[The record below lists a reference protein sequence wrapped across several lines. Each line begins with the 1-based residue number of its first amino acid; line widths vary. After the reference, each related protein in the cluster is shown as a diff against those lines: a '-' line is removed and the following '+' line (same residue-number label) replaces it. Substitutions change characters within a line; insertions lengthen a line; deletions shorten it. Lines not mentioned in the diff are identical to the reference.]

1 MQYYKKFIIIFFA
14 FPVSLVVLVTIYVQL
29 FYAKPQTL
37 LLMKSYYD
45 KKVSYA
51 QSIKSNKIVIS
62 AGSNALYGLNANRIE
77 NELKIPTVNFAVN
90 AGLNHDYIF
99 YKTKKVLKA
108 GDIVIIP
115 DEYQHLIWNGEL
127 SKTKIQYILTYDRTY
142 FNTLSLKEKIKI
154 INTISLKNMYLS
166 LKEQYHFNQ
175 NSIDKGKNKTN
186 RSLDLNGD
194 KIDNEGYYPKKIAN
208 TNSPFPLNPDNPFE
222 TQGLLDIIAFNTWC
236 QAHNVTL
243 YMTFPNMVKLKS
255 YENTKYKTYFK
266 KLITFYRKNHI
277 RFLGQPY
284 DFMYPENYFHDTNYH
299 LNAKGNKIHTQK
311 FIKLMQEEIPEL
323 TKLLK
328 TNTDFIQKNVK

>member
-1 MQYYKKFIIIFFA
+1 M
-14 FPVSLVVLVTIYVQL
+14 SLVALVTIYVQL

-51 QSIKSNKIVIS
+51 HSIKSNKIVIS

-236 QAHNVTL
+236 QTHNVTL

-277 RFLGQPY
+277 HFLGDPY
-284 DFMYPENYFHDTNYH
+284 NFMYPENYFHDTNYH
-299 LNAKGNKIHTQK
+299 LNAKGNNIHTKK
-311 FIKLMQEEIPEL
+311 FIKLMQEKIPEL
-323 TKLLK
+323 TKLRK
-328 TNTDFIQKNVK
+328 TNTALIQKNVK